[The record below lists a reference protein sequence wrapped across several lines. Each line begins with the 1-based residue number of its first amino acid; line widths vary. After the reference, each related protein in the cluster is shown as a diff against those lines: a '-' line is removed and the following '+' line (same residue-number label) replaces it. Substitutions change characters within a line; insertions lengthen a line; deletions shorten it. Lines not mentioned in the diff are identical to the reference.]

1 MLMALLVRNWWLVA
15 IRGVLAM
22 LLGLTILV
30 WSDVTMDW
38 LVILFGSYALLDGA
52 CALLSVV
59 KAAHRR
65 PEAWPVALAG
75 LVSLGLGVLAFSAP
89 LAAARFVNLIA
100 GWGLITG
107 VLEIAGALR
116 LPRQSAAHW
125 FLITGGVSSLFLAL
139 FLALLPHAVSEQV
152 ARAIGLC
159 ALVFGIA
166 FALAAWVFRRSA
178 GGTAASPPRSARAR

>member
-1 MLMALLVRNWWLVA
+1 MLMTLVQNWWLMA
-15 IRGVLAM
+15 IRGGLAM

-30 WSDVTMDW
+30 WPGVALGW

-65 PEAWPVALAG
+65 PEAWPVALEG
-75 LVSLGLGVLAFSAP
+75 LVSLGLGVLAFAMP
-89 LAAARFVNLIA
+89 FAMARFVNFIA

-107 VLEIAGALR
+107 VLEIVAAFRVPREVAGF
-116 LPRQSAAHW
+116 W

-139 FLALLPHAVSEQV
+139 FLVVLPHALSGQI
-152 ARAIGLC
+152 AKGIGVY
-159 ALVFGIA
+159 ALAFGLA
-166 FALAAWVFRRSA
+166 LALAAWAFRQSA
-178 GGTAASPPRSARAR
+178 RQASPGRLGTARAH